1 MSNSLSGK
9 VALITGAST
18 GIGLASAHELAAE
31 GVRLFITGRRGAEIA
46 DAARAIGRGT
56 VGVQA
61 DVSSLADLDR
71 LYDQISRDAGRLDVV
86 FANAGGGDML
96 PLETITT
103 EHVDR
108 IFGTNVKGLLFT
120 VQKALPLMKEG
131 GSVILTGS
139 TAGRKGT
146 ANFSVYSAAKAAVRS
161 LARCWVLELA
171 SRRIRVNVVSPGP
184 IATPGLAALVPA
196 DHKGALFQKL
206 ASVVPMGRLGDAAEV
221 AKAVAFLASED
232 ASFINA
238 AELFVDRGLA
248 QI

>member
-1 MSNSLSGK
+1 MRNSLSGK
-9 VALITGAST
+9 VALITGASA

-96 PLETITT
+96 PLEAITA

-131 GSVILTGS
+131 GSVILCLAISRFVSISWISS
-139 TAGRKGT
+139 TCYDRPHPRDDRSSPRPRGRRPP
-146 ANFSVYSAAKAAVRS
+146 SWS
-161 LARCWVLELA
+161 L
-171 SRRIRVNVVSPGP
+171 SR
-184 IATPGLAALVPA
+184 T
-196 DHKGALFQKL
+196 
-206 ASVVPMGRLGDAAEV
+206 GRLSMII
-221 AKAVAFLASED
+221 F
-232 ASFINA
+232 
-238 AELFVDRGLA
+238 FVILLE
-248 QI
+248 

>member
-1 MSNSLSGK
+1 MRDSLSGK
-9 VALITGAST
+9 VALITGASA
-18 GIGLASAHELAAE
+18 GIGPASAHELAAR
-31 GVRLFITGRRGAEIA
+31 GLRLFITGRRGPEIA

-61 DVSSLADLDR
+61 DVSNLADLDR

-86 FANAGGGDML
+86 FANVGGGDML
-96 PLETITT
+96 PLEAITA

-146 ANFSVYSAAKAAVRS
+146 ASFSVYSATKAAVRS
-161 LARCWVLELA
+161 LAR
-171 SRRIRVNVVSPGP
+171 S
-184 IATPGLAALVPA
+184 
-196 DHKGALFQKL
+196 
-206 ASVVPMGRLGDAAEV
+206 
-221 AKAVAFLASED
+221 
-232 ASFINA
+232 
-238 AELFVDRGLA
+238 
-248 QI
+248 

>member
-1 MSNSLSGK
+1 MANSLNGK
-9 VALITGAST
+9 VALITGASA
-18 GIGLASAHELAAE
+18 GIGLASAHELARH

-46 DAARAIGRGT
+46 VAARAIGRGA

-61 DVSSLADLDR
+61 DVANPADLGR
-71 LYDQISRDAGRLDVV
+71 VYEQISRDAGRLDVV

-96 PLETITT
+96 PLEAITA
-103 EHVDR
+103 EHIDR
-108 IFGTNVKGLLFT
+108 IFGTNVKGLIFT

-139 TAGRKGT
+139 TAGQKGT
-146 ANFSVYSAAKAAVRS
+146 ASFSVYSATKAAVRS
-161 LARCWVLELA
+161 LARSWVLELA

-184 IATPGLAALVPA
+184 IATPGLAALARPE
-196 DHKGALFQKL
+196 QKDIRFHQL
-206 ASVVPMGRLGDAAEV
+206 ASAVPMGRLGDAQEV

-232 ASFINA
+232 ASFING
-238 AELFVDRGLA
+238 AELFVDGGVA

>member
-1 MSNSLSGK
+1 MKHSLSGK

-31 GVRLFITGRRGAEIA
+31 GVRLFITGRRGPEIA

-61 DVSSLADLDR
+61 DVSNLADLDW

-96 PLETITT
+96 PLEAITT

-120 VQKALPLMKEG
+120 AMPKLVNRWPHAL
-131 GSVILTGS
+131 
-139 TAGRKGT
+139 
-146 ANFSVYSAAKAAVRS
+146 
-161 LARCWVLELA
+161 
-171 SRRIRVNVVSPGP
+171 
-184 IATPGLAALVPA
+184 
-196 DHKGALFQKL
+196 
-206 ASVVPMGRLGDAAEV
+206 AE
-221 AKAVAFLASED
+221 
-232 ASFINA
+232 I
-238 AELFVDRGLA
+238 
-248 QI
+248 

>member
-1 MSNSLSGK
+1 MSNSLNGK
-9 VALITGAST
+9 VALITGASM
-18 GIGLASAHELAAE
+18 GIGLASAHELAAR
-31 GVRLFITGRRGAEIA
+31 GVRLFITGRRGPEIA
-46 DAARAIGRGT
+46 DAARAIGRGA

-61 DVSSLADLDR
+61 DVSNLTDLDR
-71 LYDQISRDAGRLDVV
+71 LYEQISRDAGRLDVV

-96 PLETITT
+96 PLEAITA

-146 ANFSVYSAAKAAVRS
+146 ASFSVYSATKAAVSATRRRS
-161 LARCWVLELA
+161 PDGPSW
-171 SRRIRVNVVSPGP
+171 RRRGGGEGRRFPRVWG
-184 IATPGLAALVPA
+184 
-196 DHKGALFQKL
+196 
-206 ASVVPMGRLGDAAEV
+206 
-221 AKAVAFLASED
+221 
-232 ASFINA
+232 ASFING
-238 AELFVDRGLA
+238 AELFVDGEVA